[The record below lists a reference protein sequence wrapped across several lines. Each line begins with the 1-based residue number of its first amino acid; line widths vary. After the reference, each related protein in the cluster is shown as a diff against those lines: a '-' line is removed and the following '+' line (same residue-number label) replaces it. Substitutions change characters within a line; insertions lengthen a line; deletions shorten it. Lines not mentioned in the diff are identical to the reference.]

1 MQLVVTAR
9 FCITMQTLATKWKPL
24 VYTADFNNKRKF
36 VVKLGKMLHKYDTPA
51 YRLEAHL
58 TELTTH
64 LGLKGSFIISPT
76 SMTFVLW
83 TDGHEQEYTHA
94 SRVNPGDL
102 DLGAL
107 SRTDELVD
115 QVLQGNVS
123 INEADALLDA
133 IDVRPSSYGKLATA
147 VAMMASGGAFAM
159 LMATSWNDVLWSS
172 LLSLLVYLFML
183 WAARSPRI
191 AHMLEPLVA
200 LAAGIGAC
208 AISSYIDPGINIR
221 LTVLSAII
229 SFIPGLALTI
239 GFAELA
245 ARHLVSGN
253 ARIMDALMLLFKLY
267 FGALLGIAIGFALF
281 GVVDFVKP
289 PPISRHFAWLAVGI
303 LVSSLIV
310 LFKSRGKYTLWSL
323 AAGFIAYGV
332 SITGATLFDY
342 TMGAFLGAFAVGL
355 YSNLFTRL
363 ANAPAVIVAM
373 HGLIVLVPG
382 SKTYIG
388 LNSLISGQ
396 DFVVS
401 DRVGQQTFLILM
413 ALVAGLIFAN
423 VALPPKK
430 SL

>member
-1 MQLVVTAR
+1 M
-9 FCITMQTLATKWKPL
+9 
-24 VYTADFNNKRKF
+24 YTADFNHKRKF
-36 VVKLGKMLHKYDTPA
+36 IVKLGKMLHKYGTPA

-58 TELTTH
+58 AELTTH

-83 TDGHEQEYTHA
+83 TEGHEQEYTHA

-115 QVLQGNVS
+115 QVLQGKVS

-133 IDVRPSSYGKLATA
+133 IDTRPSSYGKLATA

-172 LLSLLVYLFML
+172 LLSLVVYLFML
-183 WAARSPRI
+183 WAAYSPRI
-191 AHMLEPLVA
+191 ANMLEPLVA
-200 LAAGIGAC
+200 LAAGIVAC
-208 AISSYIDPGINIR
+208 AISAYIDPGINIR
-221 LTVLSAII
+221 LAVLSAII
-229 SFIPGLALTI
+229 AFIPGLALTI

-267 FGALLGIAIGFALF
+267 FGALLGIEIGFALF

-289 PPISRHFAWLAVGI
+289 PPISHHFAWLAVGI
-303 LVSSLIV
+303 LVSALIV

-332 SITGATLFDY
+332 SFSGATLFDA
-342 TMGAFLGAFAVGL
+342 TIGAFLGAFAVGL

-363 ANAPAVIVAM
+363 AKAPAVIVAM

>member
-1 MQLVVTAR
+1 M
-9 FCITMQTLATKWKPL
+9 
-24 VYTADFNNKRKF
+24 YTADFNHKRKF
-36 VVKLGKMLHKYDTPA
+36 IVKLGKMLHKYGTPA

-58 TELTTH
+58 AELTTH

-83 TDGHEQEYTHA
+83 TEGHEQEYTHA

-115 QVLQGNVS
+115 QVLQGKVS

-133 IDVRPSSYGKLATA
+133 IDTRPSSYGKLATA

-172 LLSLLVYLFML
+172 LLSLVVYLFML
-183 WAARSPRI
+183 WAAYSPRI
-191 AHMLEPLVA
+191 ANMLEPLVA
-200 LAAGIGAC
+200 LAAGIVAC
-208 AISSYIDPGINIR
+208 AISAYIDPGINIR
-221 LTVLSAII
+221 LAVLSAII
-229 SFIPGLALTI
+229 AFIPGLALTI

-267 FGALLGIAIGFALF
+267 FGALLGIEIGFALF

-289 PPISRHFAWLAVGI
+289 PPISHHFAWLAVGI
-303 LVSSLIV
+303 LVSALIV

-332 SITGATLFDY
+332 SFSGATLFDA
-342 TMGAFLGAFAVGL
+342 TIGAFLGAFAVGL

>member
-1 MQLVVTAR
+1 M
-9 FCITMQTLATKWKPL
+9 
-24 VYTADFNNKRKF
+24 YTADFNHKRKF
-36 VVKLGKMLHKYDTPA
+36 IVKLGKMLHKYGTPA

-58 TELTTH
+58 AELTTH

-83 TDGHEQEYTHA
+83 TEGHEQEYTHA

-133 IDVRPSSYGKLATA
+133 IDMLPSSYGKLATA

-183 WAARSPRI
+183 WAAYSPRI
-191 AHMLEPLVA
+191 ANMLEPLVA
-200 LAAGIGAC
+200 LAAGVCAC
-208 AISSYIDPGINIR
+208 AISAYIDPGINIR

-281 GVVDFVKP
+281 GSAADVTDDQ
-289 PPISRHFAWLAVGI
+289 IR
-303 LVSSLIV
+303 SL
-310 LFKSRGKYTLWSL
+310 
-323 AAGFIAYGV
+323 
-332 SITGATLFDY
+332 
-342 TMGAFLGAFAVGL
+342 
-355 YSNLFTRL
+355 
-363 ANAPAVIVAM
+363 
-373 HGLIVLVPG
+373 
-382 SKTYIG
+382 G
-388 LNSLISGQ
+388 LNTVIELYIY
-396 DFVVS
+396 
-401 DRVGQQTFLILM
+401 VGALFLI
-413 ALVAGLIFAN
+413 AAITIAGGLLAEFRMCCTLKNFWKTNLCSEAS
-423 VALPPKK
+423 VY
-430 SL
+430 

>member
-1 MQLVVTAR
+1 M
-9 FCITMQTLATKWKPL
+9 
-24 VYTADFNNKRKF
+24 YTADFNHKRKF
-36 VVKLGKMLHKYDTPA
+36 VVKLGKMLHKYGTPA

-58 TELTTH
+58 SELTSH

-115 QVLQGNVS
+115 QVLQGKVS

-133 IDVRPSSYGKLATA
+133 IDMRPSSYGKLATA

-183 WAARSPRI
+183 WAAHSPRI
-191 AHMLEPLVA
+191 ANMLEPLVA

-208 AISSYIDPGINIR
+208 AISAYIDPGINIR
-221 LTVLSAII
+221 LAVLSAII

-289 PPISRHFAWLAVGI
+289 APISHHFAWLAVGI

-332 SITGATLFDY
+332 SISGASLFDA
-342 TMGAFLGAFAVGL
+342 TIGAFLGAFAVGI

>member
-1 MQLVVTAR
+1 MYST
-9 FCITMQTLATKWKPL
+9 
-24 VYTADFNNKRKF
+24 DFNQKRKF
-36 VVKLGKMLHKYDTPA
+36 IVKLGKMLHKYGTPA

-58 TELTTH
+58 TELTSH
-64 LGLKGSFIISPT
+64 LGLKASYIIAPT
-76 SMTFVLW
+76 SMTFVIW

-94 SRVNPGDL
+94 ARVNPGDM

-115 QVLQGNVS
+115 QVLQGQVGLL
-123 INEADALLDA
+123 EADALLDA
-133 IDVRPSSYGKLATA
+133 IDNRPSSYGKLATA
-147 VAMMASGGAFAM
+147 IAMMASGGAFAM

-172 LLSLLVYLFML
+172 VLALVVYLFML
-183 WAARSPRI
+183 WGTYSSRI
-191 AHMLEPLVA
+191 ANMLEPLVA
-200 LAAGIGAC
+200 LAAAITAC
-208 AISSYIDPGINIR
+208 AISSYIDPSINIR
-221 LTVLSAII
+221 LAVLSAII

-245 ARHLVSGN
+245 ARHLISGN
-253 ARIMDALMLLFKLY
+253 ARIMDALMMLFKLY
-267 FGALLGIAIGFALF
+267 FGAFLGMAIGFSLF
-281 GVVDFVKP
+281 GIEDFVKP
-289 PPISRHFAWLAVGI
+289 EPIPRYFAWLGVGI

-332 SITGATLFDY
+332 STTSASLFDY
-342 TMGAFLGAFAVGL
+342 TIGAFMGAFAVGL

-363 ANAPAVIVAM
+363 AKAPAVIVAM

-401 DRVGQQTFLILM
+401 DGVGQQTFLILM

>member
-1 MQLVVTAR
+1 M
-9 FCITMQTLATKWKPL
+9 
-24 VYTADFNNKRKF
+24 YTADFNHKRKF
-36 VVKLGKMLHKYDTPA
+36 IVKLGKMLHKYGTPA

-64 LGLKGSFIISPT
+64 LNLKGSFIISPT

-107 SRTDELVD
+107 SRADELVD
-115 QVLQGNVS
+115 QVLQGKVG
-123 INEADALLDA
+123 IYEADALLDA

-172 LLSLLVYLFML
+172 LLSLLIYLFML
-183 WAARSPRI
+183 WSAHSPRI
-191 AHMLEPLVA
+191 ANMLEPLVA
-200 LAAGIGAC
+200 LVSALAAC
-208 AISSYIDPGINIR
+208 AISTYIDPSINIR
-221 LTVLSAII
+221 LAVLSSII

-267 FGALLGIAIGFALF
+267 FGAFLGMAIGFNLF

-289 PPISRHFAWLAVGI
+289 PPISHHFAWLAVGI

-323 AAGFIAYGV
+323 AAGFIAYGT

-342 TMGAFLGAFAVGL
+342 TMGAFLGAFAVGI

-363 ANAPAVIVAM
+363 AKAPAVIVAM

-401 DRVGQQTFLILM
+401 DGVGQQTFLILM

>member
-1 MQLVVTAR
+1 MYST
-9 FCITMQTLATKWKPL
+9 
-24 VYTADFNNKRKF
+24 DFNQKRKF
-36 VVKLGKMLHKYDTPA
+36 IVKLGKMLHKYGTPA

-58 TELTTH
+58 TELTSH
-64 LGLKGSFIISPT
+64 LGLKASYIIAPT
-76 SMTFVLW
+76 SMTFVIW

-94 SRVNPGDL
+94 ARVNPGDM

-115 QVLQGNVS
+115 QVLQGQVGLL
-123 INEADALLDA
+123 EADALLDA
-133 IDVRPSSYGKLATA
+133 IDNRPSSYGKLATA
-147 VAMMASGGAFAM
+147 IAMMASGGAFAM

-172 LLSLLVYLFML
+172 VLALVVYLFML
-183 WAARSPRI
+183 WGTYSSRI
-191 AHMLEPLVA
+191 ANMLEPLVA
-200 LAAGIGAC
+200 LAAAITAC
-208 AISSYIDPGINIR
+208 AISSYIDPSINIR
-221 LTVLSAII
+221 LAVLSAII

-245 ARHLVSGN
+245 ARHLISGN
-253 ARIMDALMLLFKLY
+253 ARIMDALMMLFKLY
-267 FGALLGIAIGFALF
+267 FGAFLGMAIGFSLF
-281 GVVDFVKP
+281 GIEDFVKP
-289 PPISRHFAWLAVGI
+289 EPIPRYFAWLGVGI

-310 LFKSRGKYTLWSL
+310 LFKSRGKYTFWSL

-332 SITGATLFDY
+332 STTSASLFDY
-342 TMGAFLGAFAVGL
+342 TIGAFMGAFAVGL

-363 ANAPAVIVAM
+363 AKAPAVIVAM

-401 DRVGQQTFLILM
+401 DGVGQQTFLILM

>member
-1 MQLVVTAR
+1 M
-9 FCITMQTLATKWKPL
+9 
-24 VYTADFNNKRKF
+24 YTADFNHKRKF
-36 VVKLGKMLHKYDTPA
+36 IVKLGKMLHKYGTPA

-58 TELTTH
+58 AELTTH

-83 TDGHEQEYTHA
+83 TEGHEQEYTHA

-115 QVLQGNVS
+115 QVLQGKVS

-133 IDVRPSSYGKLATA
+133 IDMRPSSYGKPATA

-183 WAARSPRI
+183 WAAHSPRI
-191 AHMLEPLVA
+191 ANMLEPLVA
-200 LAAGIGAC
+200 LAAGIAAC
-208 AISSYIDPGINIR
+208 AISAYIDPGINIR
-221 LTVLSAII
+221 LAVLSAII
-229 SFIPGLALTI
+229 AFIPGLALTI

-267 FGALLGIAIGFALF
+267 FGALLGIEIGFALF

-289 PPISRHFAWLAVGI
+289 APISHHFAWLAVGI
-303 LVSSLIV
+303 LVSALIV

-332 SITGATLFDY
+332 SFSGATIFDA
-342 TMGAFLGAFAVGL
+342 TIGAFLGAFAVGL

-363 ANAPAVIVAM
+363 AKAPAVIVAM

>member
-1 MQLVVTAR
+1 M
-9 FCITMQTLATKWKPL
+9 
-24 VYTADFNNKRKF
+24 YTADFNHKRKF
-36 VVKLGKMLHKYDTPA
+36 VVKLGKMLHKYGTPA

-58 TELTTH
+58 AELTTH

-115 QVLQGNVS
+115 QVLQGKVS

-133 IDVRPSSYGKLATA
+133 IDMRPSSYSKLATA

-183 WAARSPRI
+183 WAAHSPRI
-191 AHMLEPLVA
+191 ANMLEPLVA
-200 LAAGIGAC
+200 LAAGVGAC
-208 AISSYIDPGINIR
+208 AISAYIDPGINIR
-221 LTVLSAII
+221 LAVLSAII

-267 FGALLGIAIGFALF
+267 FGALLGIAVGFALF

-289 PPISRHFAWLAVGI
+289 APISHHFAWLAVGI

-332 SITGATLFDY
+332 SISGASLFDA
-342 TMGAFLGAFAVGL
+342 TIGAFLGAFAVGI

>member
-1 MQLVVTAR
+1 M
-9 FCITMQTLATKWKPL
+9 
-24 VYTADFNNKRKF
+24 YSADFNQKRKF
-36 VVKLGKMLHKYDTPA
+36 IVKLGKMLHKYGTPA

-58 TELTTH
+58 AELTTH

-107 SRTDELVD
+107 SRTDELAD
-115 QVLQGNVS
+115 QVVQGKVS
-123 INEADALLDA
+123 INEADALLDV
-133 IDVRPSSYGKLATA
+133 IDSRPSSYSKLATA

-183 WAARSPRI
+183 LAAHSPRI
-191 AHMLEPLVA
+191 ANMLEPLVA
-200 LAAGIGAC
+200 LAAGIAAC

-221 LTVLSAII
+221 LAVLSAII

-281 GVVDFVKP
+281 GVEDFVKP
-289 PPISRHFAWLAVGI
+289 PPISHHFAWLAVGI

-332 SITGATLFDY
+332 SFGGASLFDA
-342 TMGAFLGAFAVGL
+342 TIGAFLGAFAVGL

>member
-1 MQLVVTAR
+1 M
-9 FCITMQTLATKWKPL
+9 
-24 VYTADFNNKRKF
+24 YTADFNHKRKF
-36 VVKLGKMLHKYDTPA
+36 IVKLGKMLHKYGTPA

-58 TELTTH
+58 AELTTH

-83 TDGHEQEYTHA
+83 TEGHEQEYTHA

-115 QVLQGNVS
+115 QVLQGKVS

-133 IDVRPSSYGKLATA
+133 IDMRPSSYGKLATA

-172 LLSLLVYLFML
+172 LLSLVVYLFML
-183 WAARSPRI
+183 WATHSPRI
-191 AHMLEPLVA
+191 ANMLEPLVA
-200 LAAGIGAC
+200 LAAGIVAC
-208 AISSYIDPGINIR
+208 AISAYIDPGINIR
-221 LTVLSAII
+221 LAVLSAII
-229 SFIPGLALTI
+229 AFIPGLALTI

-267 FGALLGIAIGFALF
+267 FGALLGIEIGFALF

-289 PPISRHFAWLAVGI
+289 APISHHFAWLAVGI
-303 LVSSLIV
+303 LVSALIV

-332 SITGATLFDY
+332 SFSGANLFDA
-342 TMGAFLGAFAVGL
+342 TIGAFLGAFAVGL

-363 ANAPAVIVAM
+363 AKAPAVIVAM

>member
-1 MQLVVTAR
+1 M
-9 FCITMQTLATKWKPL
+9 CL
-24 VYTADFNNKRKF
+24 VYSTDFNQKRKF
-36 VVKLGKMLHKYDTPA
+36 IVKLGKMLHKYGTPA

-64 LGLKGSFIISPT
+64 LGLKASYIIAPT
-76 SMTFVLW
+76 SMTFVIW

-94 SRVNPGDL
+94 ARVNPGDL

-115 QVLQGNVS
+115 QVLQGQVGLL
-123 INEADALLDA
+123 EADALLDV
-133 IDVRPSSYGKLATA
+133 IDNRPSSYGKLATA
-147 VAMMASGGAFAM
+147 IAMMASGGAFAM
-159 LMATSWNDVLWSS
+159 LMATSWHDVLWSS
-172 LLSLLVYLFML
+172 VLALVVYLFML
-183 WAARSPRI
+183 WSTYSARI
-191 AHMLEPLVA
+191 ANMLEPLVA
-200 LAAGIGAC
+200 LAAAITAC
-208 AISSYIDPGINIR
+208 AISSYIDPSINIR
-221 LTVLSAII
+221 LAVLSAII

-245 ARHLVSGN
+245 ARHLISGN
-253 ARIMDALMLLFKLY
+253 ARIMDALMMLFKLY
-267 FGALLGIAIGFALF
+267 FGAFLGIAIGFSLF

-289 PPISRHFAWLAVGI
+289 EPIPRYFAWLGVGI

-310 LFKSRGKYTLWSL
+310 LFKSRGKYTIWSL

-332 SITGATLFDY
+332 STTSASLFDY
-342 TMGAFLGAFAVGL
+342 TIGAFMGAFAVGL

-363 ANAPAVIVAM
+363 AKAPAVIVAM

-401 DRVGQQTFLILM
+401 DGVGQQTFLILM

>member
-1 MQLVVTAR
+1 
-9 FCITMQTLATKWKPL
+9 
-24 VYTADFNNKRKF
+24 VYSVDFTHKRKF
-36 VVKLGKMLHKYDTPA
+36 IVKLGKMLHKYGTPA

-58 TELTTH
+58 HELTTH

-83 TDGHEQEYTHA
+83 THGHEQEYTHA

-107 SRTDELVD
+107 SRTDELAD
-115 QVLQGNVS
+115 QVLQGKVS
-123 INEADALLDA
+123 INEADALLDV
-133 IDVRPSSYGKLATA
+133 IDNRPSSYGKLATA

-159 LMATSWNDVLWSS
+159 LMATSWNDVLWSA
-172 LLSLLVYLFML
+172 LLSLLVYLFIL
-183 WAARSPRI
+183 WAAYSPRI
-191 AHMLEPLVA
+191 ANMLEPLVA

-221 LTVLSAII
+221 LAVLSAII
-229 SFIPGLALTI
+229 AFIPGLALTI

-253 ARIMDALMLLFKLY
+253 ARIMDAMMLLFKLY
-267 FGALLGIAIGFALF
+267 FGALLGIEIGFALF

-289 PPISRHFAWLAVGI
+289 EPISRHFAWLAVGI
-303 LVSSLIV
+303 LVGSLVV
-310 LFKSRGKYTLWSL
+310 LFKSRGKYTLWSM
-323 AAGFIAYGV
+323 AAGFIAYGT
-332 SITGATLFDY
+332 SYTGAMLFDA
-342 TMGAFLGAFAVGL
+342 TIGAFLGAFAVGL

>member
-1 MQLVVTAR
+1 M
-9 FCITMQTLATKWKPL
+9 
-24 VYTADFNNKRKF
+24 YTADFNHKRKF
-36 VVKLGKMLHKYDTPA
+36 VVKLGKMLHKYGTPA

-58 TELTTH
+58 TELTSH

-115 QVLQGNVS
+115 QVLQGKVS

-133 IDVRPSSYGKLATA
+133 IDMRPSSYGKLATA

-183 WAARSPRI
+183 WAAHSPRI
-191 AHMLEPLVA
+191 ANMLEPLVA

-208 AISSYIDPGINIR
+208 AISAYIDPGINIR
-221 LTVLSAII
+221 LAVLSAII

-289 PPISRHFAWLAVGI
+289 APISHHFAWLAVGI

-332 SITGATLFDY
+332 SISGASLFDA
-342 TMGAFLGAFAVGL
+342 TIGAFLGAFAVGI

>member
-1 MQLVVTAR
+1 M
-9 FCITMQTLATKWKPL
+9 
-24 VYTADFNNKRKF
+24 YTADFNHKRKF
-36 VVKLGKMLHKYDTPA
+36 IVKLGKMLHKYGTPA

-58 TELTTH
+58 AELTTH

-83 TDGHEQEYTHA
+83 TEGHEQEYTHA

-115 QVLQGNVS
+115 QVLQGKVS

-133 IDVRPSSYGKLATA
+133 IDTRPSSYGKLATA

-172 LLSLLVYLFML
+172 LLSLVVYLFML
-183 WAARSPRI
+183 WAAHSPRI
-191 AHMLEPLVA
+191 ANMLEPLVA
-200 LAAGIGAC
+200 LAAGIVAC
-208 AISSYIDPGINIR
+208 AISAYIDPGINIR
-221 LTVLSAII
+221 LAVLSAII
-229 SFIPGLALTI
+229 AFIPGLALTI

-267 FGALLGIAIGFALF
+267 FGALLGIEIGFALF

-289 PPISRHFAWLAVGI
+289 APISHHFAWLAVGI
-303 LVSSLIV
+303 LVSALIV

-332 SITGATLFDY
+332 SFSGATFFDA
-342 TMGAFLGAFAVGL
+342 TIGAFLGAFAVGL